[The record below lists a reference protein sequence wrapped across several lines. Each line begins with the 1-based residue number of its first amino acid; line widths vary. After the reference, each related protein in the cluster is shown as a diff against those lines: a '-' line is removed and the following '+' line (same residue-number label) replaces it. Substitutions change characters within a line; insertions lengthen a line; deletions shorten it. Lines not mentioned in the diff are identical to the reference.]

1 MQSQVQPTDSG
12 QVLFV
17 RDGSLLAQ
25 RLDVTAGRLTDEP
38 KILAEGLTAPGW
50 LQDGRFS
57 ASPAMLLYLNVL
69 DPFPVSELRIF
80 DRSGQ
85 SISTVA
91 EASRYSGPSLSPEGA
106 RLAVAM
112 SQPSSPAR
120 DIWVFDLV
128 GGNRTRLT
136 LDPHDDL
143 APRWSADG
151 RWLMFTS
158 DRRGERDLYKR
169 LASGEGSEELV
180 LESAMPKSLD
190 DWSPDGRFVVYD
202 TGAFNG
208 TSLPDLHLV
217 PLSGERRQHVIAAEA
232 GHQHQAAISPDGR
245 FVAYASSQSGRY
257 QVIVETFP
265 EKSGRW
271 QITTDGGQN
280 PSWRGDG
287 RELFYTTDDTVRA
300 IDVGARAGGFEW
312 KASRSL
318 FRIPNL
324 LSGPVRGLTVSA
336 DGRRFIA
343 AVPISSAPQQRL
355 TTVLNWTALLK

>member
-1 MQSQVQPTDSG
+1 
-12 QVLFV
+12 
-17 RDGSLLAQ
+17 
-25 RLDVTAGRLTDEP
+25 
-38 KILAEGLTAPGW
+38 
-50 LQDGRFS
+50 
-57 ASPAMLLYLNVL
+57 
-69 DPFPVSELRIF
+69 
-80 DRSGQ
+80 
-85 SISTVA
+85 
-91 EASRYSGPSLSPEGA
+91 
-106 RLAVAM
+106 
-112 SQPSSPAR
+112 
-120 DIWVFDLV
+120 
-128 GGNRTRLT
+128 
-136 LDPHDDL
+136 
-143 APRWSADG
+143 
-151 RWLMFTS
+151 MFTS

-180 LESAMPKSLD
+180 LESATPKSLN

-208 TSLPDLHLV
+208 IAMPALHLV
-217 PLSGERRQHVIAAEA
+217 ALSGEHRQHVVAAQA
-232 GHQHQAAISPDGR
+232 GSHQAAISPDGR

-287 RELFYTTDDTVRA
+287 RELFYTTDDTVKA
-300 IDVGARAGGFEW
+300 IDVSARAGGFEW
-312 KASRSL
+312 SAPRSL

-336 DGRRFIA
+336 DTRRFIV
-343 AVPISSAPQQRL
+343 AVPISPAPQQRL